1 MRKGKQRVET
11 YESLDDDEADDMIG
25 GLRRWS
31 ERHGDVDRFVIGST
45 GDDVGDRCSSSGER
59 RVGTHVTVSPMAFR
73 LTVNLGN
80 SIIGVSI
87 LTMPYCF
94 RRCGILLS
102 IVSIV
107 VSGLLNRAGCHLLF
121 RSAVLTRKRTF
132 EDIALQVLGPIGKL
146 VVELC
151 VLGFLLGTCVAY
163 FVVIGDLGPSIVSDV
178 TGWQKSAHL
187 RAFTMTFVG
196 MFVALPLGLL
206 RRVDSLSSFSALSF
220 VVYLLLVA
228 KLVSQTSISLLTGG
242 TEQSVSHK
250 FVWWDAGHLLE
261 NMPIFAMS
269 LSCQTQLFELF
280 DHSFL
285 NFEDYD
291 VVPKLNRVVRR
302 AVHLCSLV
310 YVSIGLFGYV
320 AFHDVQ
326 FGGNILSFLP
336 ASLISTAMKL
346 AFVATV
352 AVSLP
357 LCLFPCRTS
366 LFSLLIKS
374 NKDSSRS
381 SLMNEFVLSPSAHH
395 MSDRHFRFLTVLLIV
410 FTVSISVV
418 VPRIEFVLSI
428 IGSTTGTIICFILP
442 GHVYSQLM
450 RKNTTERVLARF
462 VIVIGFFILVI
473 CTLASLS
480 SFSNSGTP
488 DDVSM
493 VLSTKSHSLDH
504 GLPALSVSDK
514 NGGVGI
520 AIVEP
525 VRVKADVIN
534 SSQLKDKQEELL
546 RKLEKNQE
554 EQKQLIEEQKKVLQE
569 FKKHEQVHSDPVKP
583 AIPSQTSNW
592 SSVSAVKSGAETKK
606 GGATFKKSSS
616 HESGARV
623 PGEAK
628 SKSASTIEKEK
639 VPVIDVAASNVH
651 SNNSDKISVVKESKK
666 GTSSARSA
674 AKEKSVEKDF

>member
-1 MRKGKQRVET
+1 
-11 YESLDDDEADDMIG
+11 
-25 GLRRWS
+25 
-31 ERHGDVDRFVIGST
+31 
-45 GDDVGDRCSSSGER
+45 
-59 RVGTHVTVSPMAFR
+59 MAFR

-107 VSGLLNRAGCHLLF
+107 ASGLLNRAGCHLLF
-121 RSAVLTRKRTF
+121 RSAVLTRKRSF
-132 EDIALQVLGPIGKL
+132 EDIALQVLGPVGKL
-146 VVELC
+146 AVELC
-151 VLGFLLGTCVAY
+151 VLAFLLGTCVAY

-178 TGWQKSAHL
+178 TGFQNSPHL
-187 RAFTMTFVG
+187 RAFTMTFIG
-196 MFVALPLGLL
+196 MFIALPLGLL
-206 RRVDSLSSFSALSF
+206 RRVDSLTSFSALSF
-220 VVYLLLVA
+220 VVYLLLA
-228 KLVSQTSISLLTGG
+228 ARLFSQTSLSLMTGE
-242 TEQSVSHK
+242 TESSSVR
-250 FVWWDAGHLLE
+250 FVWWDASHLLE

-302 AVHLCSLV
+302 AVHLCSVV
-310 YVSIGLFGYV
+310 YVSIGVFGYV
-320 AFHDVQ
+320 AFHDVS

-336 ASLISTAMKL
+336 ASIISTAMKV

-374 NKDSSRS
+374 NRDSSRS
-381 SLMNEFVLSPSAHH
+381 SLMNEFVLSPTSGHH
-395 MSDRHFRFLTVLLIV
+395 MSDKHFRFLTVVLIV
-410 FTVSISVV
+410 FTVSISVM

-442 GHVYSQLM
+442 GHVYSRLT

-462 VIVIGFFILVI
+462 VTVVGVFILII
-473 CTLASLS
+473 CTLASLT
-480 SFSNSGTP
+480 SFSQSAAT
-488 DDVSM
+488 DDVL
-493 VLSTKSHSLDH
+493 LSAND
-504 GLPALSVSDK
+504 LSVDR
-514 NGGVGI
+514 I
-520 AIVEP
+520 IP
-525 VRVKADVIN
+525 VIPLPSKAPDAASKQAVDPN
-534 SSQLKDKQEELL
+534 PLMNDSQLKNKQEELL

-569 FKKHEQVHSDPVKP
+569 FKKHEKHEER
-583 AIPSQTSNW
+583 IHSQT
-592 SSVSAVKSGAETKK
+592 A
-606 GGATFKKSSS
+606 KSSIAS
-616 HESGARV
+616 HAPNRTDSESVPESGAKNASLDKSVETPRKQT
-623 PGEAK
+623 GDDLDTK
-628 SKSASTIEKEK
+628 SKSRSVKEKEK
-639 VPVIDVAASNVH
+639 ESSNDVASVRVH
-651 SNNSDKISVVKESKK
+651 YNKSDKISDMKESK
-666 GTSSARSA
+666 A
-674 AKEKSVEKDF
+674 EKSEERKKRLKEDASAVKDF